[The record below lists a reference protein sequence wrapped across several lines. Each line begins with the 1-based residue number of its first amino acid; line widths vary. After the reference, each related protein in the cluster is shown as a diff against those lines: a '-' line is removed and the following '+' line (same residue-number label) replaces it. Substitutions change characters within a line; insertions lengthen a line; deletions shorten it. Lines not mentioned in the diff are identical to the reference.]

1 MPIGILWA
9 QNDTAA
15 YYWVQFKYKGSSS
28 YSLSNPEA
36 YLSSKSIARRKK
48 YQLTIDS
55 VDLPV
60 NPAYINLV
68 QSKGVKVIKKSK
80 WLNGVVITKAD
91 SLELL
96 SIYNL
101 PFVAQSIKI
110 SPLRKAKSYTRSELK
125 ETTKISPDIIDYG
138 ESIKQITQLKLD
150 CLHQLNFQG
159 QNMTIAV
166 LDAGFYNVDKLA
178 AFQTLRDRGGIK
190 GTMDYV
196 DMDQMLYD
204 NSSTHG
210 TMVLSCMA
218 SYLPGALVGTAP
230 AADYYL
236 VRTENSGTEF
246 IIEEYNWAMGAEYA
260 DSVGADIINSSL
272 GYTTFDD
279 PAQDHSYEDMNG
291 ATCPSTRAADIA
303 AGRGILVV
311 NSAGNSGAGSWH
323 YIGAPAD
330 GDSVLA
336 VGAVDTL
343 GNAVGFSS
351 YGPSSDN
358 QIKPDVSARGL
369 NAWVITSQGEVMKA
383 NGTSFASPIMA
394 GAAACLWQSLPDKSN
409 MQIMQLLREKSN
421 HYLTPDDRIGYGIP
435 DLCNAYWES
444 TAPAI
449 VVETTDT
456 PQLIPNPVDQSITIV
471 YHSSK
476 YENIHIELFD
486 TAGKKLYDKTY
497 KVESGYYYKY
507 DLATPAEL
515 KSDGMYLIHFT
526 TDSQQFTLKA
536 IKAK

>member
-1 MPIGILWA
+1 MPIGMLLA
-9 QNDTAA
+9 QSDTSA
-15 YYWVQFKYKGSSS
+15 YYWIQFKYKGSSS
-28 YSLSNPEA
+28 FSLSHPED
-36 YLSSKSIARRKK
+36 YLSSKSMARRER
-48 YQLTIDS
+48 YHINIDS
-55 VDLPV
+55 TDLPV
-60 NPAYINLV
+60 NPAYISLV
-68 QSKGVKVIKKSK
+68 KSKGVVIVKKSK
-80 WLNGVVITKAD
+80 WLNGIVITKAD
-91 SLELL
+91 SLDLL
-96 SIYNL
+96 AINAL
-101 PFVAQSIKI
+101 PFVAQGKKI
-110 SPLRKAKSYTRSELK
+110 SPLKKLKTYTRAELK
-125 ETTKISPDIIDYG
+125 ETAKISPDIIDYG
-138 ESIKQITQLKLD
+138 ESTKQITQLKLD

-159 QNMTIAV
+159 QKMTIAV
-166 LDAGFYNVDKLA
+166 LDAGFYNVDILD
-178 AFQTLRDRGGIK
+178 AFKTLRERGGIK
-190 GTMDYV
+190 GTMDFV

-204 NSSTHG
+204 NCATHG

-218 SYLPGALVGTAP
+218 AYLPGKIVGTAP

-236 VRTENSGTEF
+236 VRTENSGTEY

-279 PAQDHSYEDMNG
+279 HNEDHTYSDMDG

-311 NSAGNSGAGSWH
+311 NSAGNSGASTWH

-330 GDSVLA
+330 GDSVLS

-343 GNAVGFSS
+343 GNVVGFSS
-351 YGPSSDN
+351 YGPSADG

-369 NAWVITSQGEVMKA
+369 NAVIVTSQGEVTKG

-394 GAAACLWQSLPDKSN
+394 GAVACLWQSLPNKTN
-409 MQIMQLLREKSN
+409 MEIIALLHEKSN
-421 HYLTPDDRIGYGIP
+421 FYTTPNDRIGYGIP

-444 TAPAI
+444 TAPPAVI
-449 VVETTDT
+449 ETTDT

-476 YENIHIELFD
+476 NETVQIELFD
-486 TAGKKLYDKTY
+486 TSGKKLTEKTY